1 MKIFWKFIYTFNRVV
16 LFWIPGVT
24 IGNSKLYEAGDEY
37 VTLRADMWV
46 VVKSKTDKN
55 STDMIPIYLVSEDCV
70 KILIKSVFFNANEII
85 NNGFK
90 GLK

>member
-37 VTLRADMWV
+37 VTLRADRWV
-46 VVKSKTDKN
+46 VVKSKTDIQK
-55 STDMIPIYLVSEDCV
+55 Y
-70 KILIKSVFFNANEII
+70 
-85 NNGFK
+85 
-90 GLK
+90 